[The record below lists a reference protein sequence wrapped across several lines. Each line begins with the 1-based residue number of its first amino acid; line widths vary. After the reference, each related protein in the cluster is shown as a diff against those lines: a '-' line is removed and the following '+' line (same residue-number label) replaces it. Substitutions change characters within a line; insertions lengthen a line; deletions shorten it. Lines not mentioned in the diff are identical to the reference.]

1 MTEHTAAVEH
11 HVEHPHDDHGGHD
24 SPENIKKEIRV
35 YLAVLASLMV
45 LTGVTVWLCYGFQ
58 MPVHY
63 AIIVAMIVASL
74 KGFLVAAFF
83 MHLLSERKV
92 IYAVLGLTV
101 FFFAVLLWG
110 PWHHHYDALGG
121 HAKKLEAVQE
131 KQQQSEAHG
140 H

>member
-1 MTEHTAAVEH
+1 MTDHTIAHEHA
-11 HVEHPHDDHGGHD
+11 HDIAHDSHD
-24 SPENIKKEIRV
+24 SPEHIKKEIKV
-35 YLAVLASLMV
+35 YLAVLVGLGI
-45 LTGVTVWLCYGFQ
+45 LTGITVWLCYGLD
-58 MPVHY
+58 MPMHY

-74 KGFLVAAFF
+74 KGFLVAAYF

-121 HAKKLEAVQE
+121 HADALAPVQE
-131 KQQQSEAHG
+131 KQQKSEAHG